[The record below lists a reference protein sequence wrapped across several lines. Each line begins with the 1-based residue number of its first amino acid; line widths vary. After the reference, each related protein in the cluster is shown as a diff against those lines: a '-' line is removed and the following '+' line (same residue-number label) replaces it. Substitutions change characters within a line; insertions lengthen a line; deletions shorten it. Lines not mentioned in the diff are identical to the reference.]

1 MPVLLTVP
9 HPVTLGVR
17 ETDRV
22 RLRLT
27 VVVGDAISEAE
38 RVILT
43 EIVRVPLTE

>member
-1 MPVLLTVP
+1 MPVLLIVP
-9 HPVTLGVR
+9 HPVTLFVR

-43 EIVRVPLTE
+43 EIVRVPLPE